1 MWQPE
6 RHQKILALLQTHER
20 LSTETAAQALG
31 VSRETIRRDLIEL
44 EQEGRLSRVHGGA
57 VTLAAP
63 AEPPYAERAR
73 LRQQEKRSIAR
84 LAAAALPP
92 GSSCFI
98 DAGSTTL
105 ALAEALLARDD
116 LQIVTNAIEVAML
129 LRRNPALQV
138 TLLGGRLGT
147 EVSAT
152 FGEGTIAEIDRLQ
165 LDWAVVSP
173 TSLDPRLGA
182 MNYDWQEATV
192 ARAMLAHARQ
202 RLLLADAAKLGQS
215 SRVQVCAC
223 SAIDLLITEAGV
235 APALLQALRDAGV
248 RHIEEAP

>member
-1 MWQPE
+1 
-6 RHQKILALLQTHER
+6 
-20 LSTETAAQALG
+20 
-31 VSRETIRRDLIEL
+31 
-44 EQEGRLSRVHGGA
+44 
-57 VTLAAP
+57 
-63 AEPPYAERAR
+63 
-73 LRQQEKRSIAR
+73 
-84 LAAAALPP
+84 
-92 GSSCFI
+92 
-98 DAGSTTL
+98 
-105 ALAEALLARDD
+105 
-116 LQIVTNAIEVAML
+116 ML

-235 APALLQALRDAGV
+235 ASRQAAGSDLRGQDQVGVGAVDANFREDVV
-248 RHIEEAP
+248 RGETG